1 MNIDLLVNQ
10 LIQEEGLRLKPYQ
23 DTVGKWTI
31 GIGRN
36 LTDRG
41 ISESE
46 AYTML
51 HNDIRECEARLD
63 MNLPFWRQLSD
74 IRQRVLVDMCFN
86 LGIQGLL
93 DFHNTLNALANSNY
107 QGTANGMRA
116 SKWAE
121 QVGKRAERLARMM
134 ESNQDVKLSEIK

>member
-1 MNIDLLVNQ
+1 MKQ
-10 LIQEEGLRLKPYQ
+10 LIEHEGIRTKMYL
-23 DTVGKWTI
+23 DSVGKVTI
-31 GIGRN
+31 GVGRN
-36 LTDRG
+36 LSDRG

-46 AYTML
+46 AYAML
-51 HNDIRECEARLD
+51 HNDIQECEARLD
-63 MNLPFWRQLSD
+63 LNLPWWKQLSD

-93 DFHNTLNALANSNY
+93 GFHNTLNALANSNY